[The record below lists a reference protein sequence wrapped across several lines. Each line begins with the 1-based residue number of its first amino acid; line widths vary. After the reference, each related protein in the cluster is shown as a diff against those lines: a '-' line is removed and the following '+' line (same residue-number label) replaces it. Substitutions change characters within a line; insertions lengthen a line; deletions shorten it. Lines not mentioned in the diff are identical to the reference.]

1 MKYKVEWF
9 FFYYIYRTIYLLPQ
23 SIIECFHHLR
33 EKSSIFIRINL
44 ICPKPLPHLS
54 IIHLYWV
61 FGTHSCMASMTCPS
75 ATCGKQNSAMPWESG
90 LCLGAQSPSSSVNLI
105 LHSSR
110 YNSLHFPNLIL
121 WYLTVLLICVFLMLT
136 VLSIFFHISDGSYVT
151 SLDRCLFRCFAN
163 S

>member
-1 MKYKVEWF
+1 MPFVQFNHLKYKVEWF

-44 ICPKPLPHLS
+44 TCPEPLPHLS

-61 FGTHSCMASMTCPS
+61 FGTHSCMASMTCPY

-105 LHSSR
+105 LHSSG

-121 WYLTVLLICVFLMLT
+121 WCFSTYFLEENHFPT
-136 VLSIFFHISDGSYVT
+136 SRFYVYVV
-151 SLDRCLFRCFAN
+151 SWPN
-163 S
+163 